1 MINAV
6 ALGQVGSTLITSTS
20 AVTGK
25 FIGFLCLTDTTLTSI
40 KAQLSGDS
48 YSGVTFP
55 KGAYIPLPFES
66 ITLATGSVLAVRA
79 ASQTVT
85 NP

>member
-6 ALGQVGSTLITSTS
+6 ALGQVGSTLINSTST
-20 AVTGK
+20 VTGK
-25 FIGFLCLTDTTLTSI
+25 FIGFLCLTDTTITSI

-55 KGAYIPLPFES
+55 KGVYVPLPFES
-66 ITLATGSVLAVRA
+66 ITLATGTVLAVKA
-79 ASQTVT
+79 ASQTIT
-85 NP
+85 TP